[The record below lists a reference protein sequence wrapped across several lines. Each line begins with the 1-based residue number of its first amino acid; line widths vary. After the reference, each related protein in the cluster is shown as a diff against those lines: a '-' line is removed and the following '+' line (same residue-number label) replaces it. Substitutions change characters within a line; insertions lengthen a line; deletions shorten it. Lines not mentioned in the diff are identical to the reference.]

1 MKGLKKISIEESLD
15 FDIRDNLTHDLYNAI
30 GNVMFKYR
38 NHDITEEDFDSILEE
53 VSM

>member
-15 FDIRDNLTHDLYNAI
+15 FDIRDNLTAI